1 MGRGGREMK
10 QHYHVFRRGK
20 LPQGSFP
27 FVLLKA
33 AAMIYRAVP
42 QPPLS
47 CGTHRLSRKEVALKL
62 LVKMLDMDYSI
73 LYNNYS

>member
-1 MGRGGREMK
+1 MK

-47 CGTHRLSRKEVALKL
+47 CGTYRLSRKEVALKL